1 MNSLYLHIPF
11 CRKKCHYCSFCSI
24 ATGSE
29 NYMPY
34 VAALKKELF
43 DLAAKI
49 DHRSLKSLFIG
60 GGTPTVLPSSV
71 LAELVG
77 YCLQLFPP
85 IAEAEISVEVNPGT
99 VNQSSLRALYAA
111 GVNRLSMGFQ
121 SLNDLELLILGR
133 LHTSAEAKEAMQA
146 AKNAGFSN
154 INLDLMYGLP
164 GQTVNSWRATLAQAI
179 SLCPQHLSLYQL
191 TIEEGTPF
199 HQAVASGRIVLPGED
214 DILLMDEVTDKLSS
228 HSAFNQYEISNYA
241 KPGYECNHNI
251 NYWQN
256 GDYLACGASAVSC
269 VQGVREKRIANP
281 LEYVRRIT
289 KGHSVIVE
297 SECLGLDASFRESVI
312 MGLRMNKGVSLQLL
326 EARYHIDIVKYYGIV
341 LEKLI
346 NLQLVELTTSQLR
359 LTPKGRP
366 LANWVMAELV

>member
-1 MNSLYLHIPF
+1 
-11 CRKKCHYCSFCSI
+11 
-24 ATGSE
+24 
-29 NYMPY
+29 MPY
-34 VAALKKELF
+34 VAALKKELS

-99 VNQSSLRALYAA
+99 VNQFFLRALYAA

-191 TIEEGTPF
+191 TIEKRTPF

-214 DILLMDEVTDKLSS
+214 DILLMDEATDKLSS
-228 HSAFNQYEISNYA
+228 HSALNQYEISNYA

-269 VQGVREKRIANP
+269 VQGVREKRLANP

-289 KGHSVIVE
+289 RGHSVIVE
-297 SECLGLDASFRESVI
+297 RECLGPEASFRESVI

-366 LANWVMAELV
+366 LANRVMAELV